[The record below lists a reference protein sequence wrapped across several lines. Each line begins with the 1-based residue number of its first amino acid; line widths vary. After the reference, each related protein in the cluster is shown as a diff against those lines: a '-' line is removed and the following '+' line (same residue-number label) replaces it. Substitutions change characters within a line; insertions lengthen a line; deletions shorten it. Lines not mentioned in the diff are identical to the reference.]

1 MNPGSIPHAP
11 VPFVLGQSLQTC
23 SPLDSAFPQC
33 GTGAQSTEQ
42 DQAQALF
49 SISSAGSR
57 SCCLGHHPSQGVR
70 DGRSGCTSLQQTM
83 GTALCMAQ
91 EIPALW
97 FLHVESFSPS
107 DPTLLDSTY
116 PQSPLLGQGLFLVH
130 SDILD
135 TPRYCCTLQRSGK
148 RGEISLKIS
157 PIRAEGSEQDV
168 VFPLTPR
175 GECKG
180 HWVTLG
186 PLL

>member
-1 MNPGSIPHAP
+1 M
-11 VPFVLGQSLQTC
+11 
-23 SPLDSAFPQC
+23 
-33 GTGAQSTEQ
+33 
-42 DQAQALF
+42 
-49 SISSAGSR
+49 
-57 SCCLGHHPSQGVR
+57 GHHPSHEVR
-70 DGRSGCTSLQQTM
+70 GGRSGCTVLQQTM
-83 GTALCMAQ
+83 GSALCMAQ

-107 DPTLLDSTY
+107 NPTLLDSTY
-116 PQSPLLGQGLFLVH
+116 PWSPLLSQGLFLVH

-135 TPRYCCTLQRSGK
+135 TPRYCCTLQWSGK
-148 RGEISLKIS
+148 RGEISSKISPIRASKIS